1 MQVIVGVLL
10 FSSCLAL
17 PKPQDEEMK
26 PEEGAEQVGAI
37 LKKLPSILSK
47 TASWL
52 NDLGKIGDDIHPAVG
67 DTIRTGASQVS
78 EASNNVPD
86 DLNLTIQQHINKL
99 IDLTKSLQGDI
110 KDGLGNLPELQEQV
124 DGIPGE
130 EYIDEIISGVP
141 SAAEVDSRI
150 NEAIN
155 FIQPIADAL
164 GSNSTQPKE

>member
-1 MQVIVGVLL
+1 MG
-10 FSSCLAL
+10 
-17 PKPQDEEMK
+17 
-26 PEEGAEQVGAI
+26 
-37 LKKLPSILSK
+37 
-47 TASWL
+47 
-52 NDLGKIGDDIHPAVG
+52 
-67 DTIRTGASQVS
+67 
-78 EASNNVPD
+78 PD

-99 IDLTKSLQGDI
+99 IDLTKTLQGDI

-164 GSNSTQPKE
+164 GSNSTQPQE